1 MADADPAAEVA
12 AEDPNPTVSLLSVR
26 SLETDGDSDDDA
38 DFDPV
43 KSGDEASS
51 DDDDDDGSGDD
62 EDDASGEEEAS
73 DDDEV
78 ARAVKASFLRS
89 FGEPDGTDDRAFE
102 AAAATVAGDAAADDN
117 ALPLGDAEMEELFDT
132 DESDTD
138 EDDSDDED
146 EDVSLVPEDSN
157 VLNASTGLLVPGSEY
172 SPSASVSAVPRQKT
186 PFEKRGAEGASASIP
201 KELFPYSPSLKRRAR
216 EREETLLEAK
226 SKMSKPTDPRE
237 SSATRAGARRALE
250 FDPAARLRSA
260 KETGGGGDA
269 SGLDDAEARRSLP
282 EPLIGSL
289 EDSDDESENRGVA
302 RRTRAHISLADMD
315 LDYIESM
322 MPLPDE
328 GDMGFQFHDDEEEYA
343 NFLSAIN
350 LDFEVGGDAA
360 GGGKK
365 NARRPLATLRD
376 DDDEDESDDDD
387 YANVDPKAARVER
400 RARRYQAANAPILA
414 AATDLPDAQKR
425 HTKRKEYKYRYQ
437 SKLDRPEY
445 KERPVWSTV
454 VTRNARLR
462 AEAAAAAA
470 AAAKNGV
477 AAGAAGGPGAAAGP
491 AAALVGPA
499 LPRAEFTRAQIG
511 ALHAMISDHV
521 QLLLTTFARGA
532 WDIDPVANAAAQR
545 AHRMLG
551 QMLETVKARLMAKDA
566 AKDPPH
572 ADACFVW
579 AATAAKAAART
590 DADAVSVSRRWL
602 PPPRPG
608 NARVYTVLDV
618 IPLRMAGKF
627 MADVRACGLV
637 MRVPPGRRL
646 PPIAAPQVMLP
657 PPSAAGAAGAPPAAP
672 RVPSPEELRDAQ
684 NAMELRY
691 GRLSQ
696 LFRAEHAEPTEADFL
711 DDWRRAN
718 DAETRGGGAEGD
730 KTTQR
735 KRRKPPPDEM
745 IPFYVRLPASVVLAS
760 RPFARW
766 VNPRVLPRV
775 PNLRIDWEKDR
786 WLPSEDALLAAGI
799 ENYGVRWDVIRV
811 NLLPAKTVKQII
823 NRQKNLCN
831 ETRFKG
837 SNVVRDAKQKVL
849 QPLSAAEIRA
859 IREILHRD
867 DAVAGRENWDAI
879 QRERLPNRNASCLD
893 RLWKEAHPRGL
904 VACEPYPEPNA
915 PLLLASAEGVGT
927 APIDMINSNFH
938 DHNVS
943 IHVPRKAKLRLG
955 AEAAAEPARF
965 HPSLFGAEHA
975 RDPAAAD
982 GFGVA
987 GARRSTGAEQSPG
1000 KTFATR
1006 VSPRRRGEL
1015 FADKNPTATRDSLL
1029 FGRLEDS
1036 RDASLGFGLA
1046 SAGAP
1051 ASPVAAAT
1059 QREMARALFSPSK
1072 VPEALQSPP
1081 KSFGNRDRDRD
1092 PAHTPGKGVDF
1103 EQEALH
1109 DTDSDGDEDASR
1121 GAWARRGRGRPSRAA
1136 MYAEK
1141 AMQDR
1146 AARVAAEREALP
1158 SSDDESFGS
1167 LGAEREDIVSES
1179 SEDERAERSDLEDSD
1194 DDDAGG
1200 NRVVPRA
1207 SGAAAETR
1215 GAPAPPPP
1223 SILFGSLESTMPLPE
1238 DDAFNP
1244 FLSPE
1249 TGLAPGRV
1257 AGSAEPAP
1265 KRHAWSAEQDHA
1277 VLVAAQT
1284 SGVEAATWERLAG
1297 AGGACR
1303 GATAAQVEARFAWL
1317 CDAAKKQ
1324 KCAARGGKR
1333 KGKPREAKPRR
1344 RDA

>member
-1 MADADPAAEVA
+1 MIPAVVARSATAEEA
-12 AEDPNPTVSLLSVR
+12 SEDPNATVSLLSAR
-26 SLETDGDSDDDA
+26 SLETDGDSEDDA

-51 DDDDDDGSGDD
+51 DDEDDDGSSDDD
-62 EDDASGEEEAS
+62 EDAAGEDDEDAS

-89 FGEPDGTDDRAFE
+89 FGEPDATDDRAVE
-102 AAAATVAGDAAADDN
+102 TAAVTVVGDAAADDN

-138 EDDSDDED
+138 EDYSEDED

-172 SPSASVSAVPRQKT
+172 SPSASVSAVPR
-186 PFEKRGAEGASASIP
+186 PPVEKGARASPAKSVP
-201 KELFPYSPSLKRRAR
+201 RELFVYSPSLKRLAR
-216 EREETLLEAK
+216 EQEETLEAK
-226 SKMSKPTDPRE
+226 SKRSKPTDAE
-237 SSATRAGARRALE
+237 SPAPRAGARRALA
-250 FDPAARLRSA
+250 FDSAAVLRSV
-260 KETGGGGDA
+260 KESGGGGDA
-269 SGLDDAEARRSLP
+269 EGSDDPPRQCLP
-282 EPLIGSL
+282 KPFIGSL

-302 RRTRAHISLADMD
+302 RRTRAHISLADID

-328 GDMGFQFHDDEEEYA
+328 GDMGFQFHDDDEEYA

-360 GGGKK
+360 AGGEK
-365 NARRPLATLRD
+365 NARQPLATLRD
-376 DDDEDESDDDD
+376 DDDESDDDD

-414 AATDLPDAQKR
+414 AATDLPDPQKR
-425 HTKRKEYKYRYQ
+425 HTKRKEYTYRYQ

-470 AAAKNGV
+470 AAAKTGIAVGHAGGPGV
-477 AAGAAGGPGAAAGP
+477 AAGP
-491 AAALVGPA
+491 AALVGPA

-532 WDIDPVANAAAQR
+532 WDVDPIANAAAQR
-545 AHRMLG
+545 AHKLLG
-551 QMLETVKARLMAKDA
+551 QMLETVRARLMAKDA

-572 ADACFVW
+572 VDACFARA
-579 AATAAKAAART
+579 AATAAGS
-590 DADAVSVSRRWL
+590 DADGSRRWL

-618 IPLRMAGKF
+618 MPLRMAGKF
-627 MADVRACGLV
+627 TADVRACGLV

-646 PPIAAPQVMLP
+646 PLIALPQVMLP
-657 PPSAAGAAGAPPAAP
+657 PPSAAGAAGAHPAVP

-684 NAMELRY
+684 NAMETRY

-718 DAETRGGGAEGD
+718 DAETRGGAAEGD

-1333 KGKPREAKPRR
+1333 KGKQREAKPRR

>member
-12 AEDPNPTVSLLSVR
+12 AEDPNPTVSLLSAR
-26 SLETDGDSDDDA
+26 SLETDGDSEDDA

-51 DDDDDDGSGDD
+51 DDDDDDDDDGSGNDD
-62 EDDASGEEEAS
+62 EDDASGADDAS

-89 FGEPDGTDDRAFE
+89 FGERIDDERIDDDRIAEE
-102 AAAATVAGDAAADDN
+102 AAAATVPGDAAADDD
-117 ALPLGDAEMEELFDT
+117 ALPLGDAEMERLFDT

-146 EDVSLVPEDSN
+146 EDVSLVPEESN
-157 VLNASTGLLVPGSEY
+157 VLNASAGLLVPGPEY
-172 SPSASVSAVPRQKT
+172 SPSASVSAVTRP
-186 PFEKRGAEGASASIP
+186 PLEKEARASPSESRKSIP
-201 KELFPYSPSLKRRAR
+201 RELFPYSPSLKRAAR
-216 EREETLLEAK
+216 EREEALGEAK
-226 SKMSKPTDPRE
+226 SKRSKPASEVPE
-237 SSATRAGARRALE
+237 SPATRASGARRALE
-250 FDPAARLRSA
+250 FDPGRVQGLGPRSA
-260 KETGGGGDA
+260 KESGGGGGDER
-269 SGLDDAEARRSLP
+269 SDDPKGVKSKGLP
-282 EPLIGSL
+282 EAFIGSL

-302 RRTRAHISLADMD
+302 RRTRAHISLADID

-328 GDMGFQFHDDEEEYA
+328 GDMGFQFHDDDEEYA

-360 GGGKK
+360 GGGET
-365 NARRPLATLRD
+365 NARRPPATFRD
-376 DDDEDESDDDD
+376 DDDDESDDDD

-414 AATDLPDAQKR
+414 AATDLPDPQKR
-425 HTKRKEYKYRYQ
+425 RTKRKEYTYRYR

-462 AEAAAAAA
+462 AAAAAAAA
-470 AAAKNGV
+470 AAAKNGT
-477 AAGAAGGPGAAAGP
+477 APGAAGPGAAAGP
-491 AAALVGPA
+491 AALAGPA
-499 LPRAEFTRAQIG
+499 LPKAEFTRAQIG
-511 ALHAMISDHV
+511 TLHAMISDHV

-545 AHRMLG
+545 AHRLLG

-572 ADACFVW
+572 AEACF
-579 AATAAKAAART
+579 APPAAAAGP
-590 DADAVSVSRRWL
+590 DADGARRWI

-608 NARVYTVLDV
+608 NSRVYTVMDV
-618 IPLRMAGKF
+618 MPLRMAGKF
-627 MADVRACGLV
+627 MADVRACGFV

-646 PPIAAPQVMLP
+646 PPVAPPQVMLP
-657 PPSAAGAAGAPPAAP
+657 PASAAGGLPPAAP
-672 RVPSPEELRDAQ
+672 RVPSAEELRDAQ
-684 NAMELRY
+684 NAMEMRY

-696 LFRAEHAEPTEADFL
+696 LFRAEHAEPNEAHFL
-711 DDWRRAN
+711 DDLRQKKELS
-718 DAETRGGGAEGD
+718 DAETR
-730 KTTQR
+730 R

-745 IPFYVRLPASVVLAS
+745 VPFYVRVPAGVVLAS
-760 RPFARW
+760 RPFAFC
-766 VNPRVLPRV
+766 VNPHVLPRV
-775 PNLRIDWEKDR
+775 PNLRITWEKDR

-811 NLLPAKTVKQII
+811 NLLPAKTSRQII

-837 SNVVRDAKQKVL
+837 ENVVRDAKQKVL

-859 IREILHRD
+859 IREVLHRD
-867 DAVAGRENWDAI
+867 GAVAGGENWDAI

-904 VACEPYPEPNA
+904 VACEPYPEPGA
-915 PLLLASAEGVGT
+915 PLLLASAEHVGT
-927 APIDMINSNFH
+927 APIDMINSSFH

-943 IHVPRKAKLRLG
+943 IHVPRKAKLRRG
-955 AEAAAEPARF
+955 AEADAEPARF
-965 HPSLFGAEHA
+965 HPSLFGG
-975 RDPAAAD
+975 DPGSEVPRLD
-982 GFGVA
+982 HGGFGGFGGS
-987 GARRSTGAEQSPG
+987 GAREASDASPA

-1006 VSPRRRGEL
+1006 VSPRRRGD
-1015 FADKNPTATRDSLL
+1015 APAASLL

-1036 RDASLGFGLA
+1036 RDASLGFGMA
-1046 SAGAP
+1046 SGGGAP
-1051 ASPVAAAT
+1051 ASPTAAAT

-1081 KSFGNRDRDRD
+1081 KAAATRDPGRD

-1109 DTDSDGDEDASR
+1109 DTDSDGDDDAAR

-1158 SSDDESFGS
+1158 SSDDESEDS
-1167 LGAEREDIVSES
+1167 LGAEREDIVS

-1194 DDDAGG
+1194 DEDAGERDRPPDSG
-1200 NRVVPRA
+1200 RVE
-1207 SGAAAETR
+1207 GGAETR
-1215 GAPAPPPP
+1215 DASAPAPP

-1238 DDAFNP
+1238 EDAFGP
-1244 FLSPE
+1244 FPNRASG
-1249 TGLAPGRV
+1249 T
-1257 AGSAEPAP
+1257 AEAP
-1265 KRHAWSAEQDHA
+1265 KQHAWSAEQDHA

-1284 SGVEAATWERLAG
+1284 RGVSAATWESLAG

-1303 GATAAQVEARFAWL
+1303 GATAEQVEARFAWL

-1324 KCAARGGKR
+1324 KCASAARGGKP
-1333 KGKPREAKPRR
+1333 KGKPRKPKPRG
-1344 RDA
+1344 

>member
-1 MADADPAAEVA
+1 MADEDPAAEVA
-12 AEDPNPTVSLLSVR
+12 AEDPNPTVSLLSAR
-26 SLETDGDSDDDA
+26 SLETDGDSEDDA

-51 DDDDDDGSGDD
+51 DEGSEEEDDGSGDD
-62 EDDASGEEEAS
+62 DDDDDDDDASDDEDAS

-89 FGEPDGTDDRAFE
+89 FGAADAADDGAAE
-102 AAAATVAGDAAADDN
+102 AAAAAVAGDAAADDV

-138 EDDSDDED
+138 DDDSDDDE

-172 SPSASVSAVPRQKT
+172 SPSASVSAATRPPV
-186 PFEKRGAEGASASIP
+186 EKKNNARASPTAASIP
-201 KELFPYSPSLKRRAR
+201 RELFLYSPSLKRRAR
-216 EREETLLEAK
+216 EQEEAREEAR
-226 SKMSKPTDPRE
+226 SKKTKPTDAASP
-237 SSATRAGARRALE
+237 ATRAGARRALE
-250 FDPAARLRSA
+250 FDAAAREKEA
-260 KETGGGGDA
+260 KESVGVDVEKASAEKDA
-269 SGLDDAEARRSLP
+269 LLRRKTLP
-282 EPLIGSL
+282 KPYIGSL

-302 RRTRAHISLADMD
+302 RRTRAHVSLADID

-328 GDMGFQFHDDEEEYA
+328 GDMGFQFHDDDEEYA

-350 LDFEVGGDAA
+350 LDFEVGGAGDAA
-360 GGGKK
+360 GGGEK

-376 DDDEDESDDDD
+376 DDDDDDDDD

-414 AATDLPDAQKR
+414 AATELPDPQKR
-425 HTKRKEYKYRYQ
+425 HTKRKEYVYRYQ

-470 AAAKNGV
+470 AAAKNGT
-477 AAGAAGGPGAAAGP
+477 APGLAGGPGAKTGTAAI
-491 AAALVGPA
+491 VGPA

-532 WDIDPVANAAAQR
+532 WDIDPVANGAAQR
-545 AHRMLG
+545 ACKLLG
-551 QMLETVKARLMAKDA
+551 QMLETVKARLIAKDA

-572 ADACFVW
+572 AEACFSR
-579 AATAAKAAART
+579 AATT
-590 DADAVSVSRRWL
+590 EGSVAETRRWL
-602 PPPRPG
+602 PPPRPM

-618 IPLRMAGKF
+618 MPLRMAGKF
-627 MADVRACGLV
+627 MADVRACGFV

-646 PPIAAPQVMLP
+646 PPIAAPQMMLP
-657 PPSAAGAAGAPPAAP
+657 PASAPPAAGAPPVAP
-672 RVPSPEELRDAQ
+672 RVPSPEEIRDAQ
-684 NAMELRY
+684 NAMEARY

-696 LFRAEHAEPTEADFL
+696 LFRAEHAEPTETDFL
-711 DDWRRAN
+711 EDWRRAS
-718 DAETRGGGAEGD
+718 DAE
-730 KTTQR
+730 TQR

-745 IPFYVRLPASVVLAS
+745 VPFYVRLPASVVLAS
-760 RPFARW
+760 RPFAPW
-766 VNPRVLPRV
+766 VNPLALPRV
-775 PNLRIDWEKDR
+775 PNLRITWEKDR

-799 ENYGVRWDVIRV
+799 RNYGVRWDVIRV
-811 NLLPAKTVKQII
+811 NLLPAKTARQII

-837 SNVVRDAKQKVL
+837 ENVVRDAKQKVL
-849 QPLSAAEIRA
+849 QPLSAAEIRK
-859 IREILHRD
+859 IREVLHRD

-879 QRERLPNRNASCLD
+879 QRECLPNRNASCLD

-904 VACEPYPEPNA
+904 VACEPYPEPGA
-915 PLLLASAEGVGT
+915 PLLLASAERVGT
-927 APIDMINSNFH
+927 APIDMINASFH

-943 IHVPRKAKLRLG
+943 IHVPRKARRGLDRD
-955 AEAAAEPARF
+955 AAEPARF
-965 HPSLFGAEHA
+965 HPSLFGGAPEG
-975 RDPAAAD
+975 AD
-982 GFGVA
+982 GS
-987 GARRSTGAEQSPG
+987 RRDEASSPERRA
-1000 KTFATR
+1000 FATR
-1006 VSPRRRGEL
+1006 VSPRRHENAREENAPVIG
-1015 FADKNPTATRDSLL
+1015 ADTHTNL

-1036 RDASLGFGLA
+1036 RDAEASLGFGRFA

-1051 ASPVAAAT
+1051 SSPAAAAT

-1072 VPEALQSPP
+1072 VPEALRSPP
-1081 KSFGNRDRDRD
+1081 KVSEATRDARDLHLNSLNA
-1092 PAHTPGKGVDF
+1092 AHTPSKGVDF

-1109 DTDSDGDEDASR
+1109 DTDSDGDDDASR

-1146 AARVAAEREALP
+1146 AARVAAEREALS
-1158 SSDDESFGS
+1158 SSDDESEGS

-1194 DDDAGG
+1194 DD
-1200 NRVVPRA
+1200 
-1207 SGAAAETR
+1207 AAAER
-1215 GAPAPPPP
+1215 GKDHAPPPP
-1223 SILFGSLESTMPLPE
+1223 SLLLGSLESTMPLPE
-1238 DDAFNP
+1238 DNAFNP
-1244 FLSPE
+1244 FLRESAPRA
-1249 TGLAPGRV
+1249 THTLAD
-1257 AGSAEPAP
+1257 AP
-1265 KRHAWSAEQDHA
+1265 KQHVWSAEQDHA
-1277 VLVAAQT
+1277 VLIAAQT
-1284 SGVEAATWERLAG
+1284 SGVSAETWESLAG

-1324 KCAARGGKR
+1324 KCAAPRGGKQ
-1333 KGKPREAKPRR
+1333 KGKPRKAKPRR

>member
-1 MADADPAAEVA
+1 MIPAVVARSATAEEA
-12 AEDPNPTVSLLSVR
+12 SEDPNATVSLLSAR
-26 SLETDGDSDDDA
+26 SLETDGDSEEDA

-51 DDDDDDGSGDD
+51 DDEDDDGSSDDD
-62 EDDASGEEEAS
+62 EDAAGEDDEDAS

-89 FGEPDGTDDRAFE
+89 FGESDATDDRAVE
-102 AAAATVAGDAAADDN
+102 TAAVTVVGDAAADDN

-138 EDDSDDED
+138 EDYSEDED

-172 SPSASVSAVPRQKT
+172 SPSASVSAVPR
-186 PFEKRGAEGASASIP
+186 PPVEKGARASPAKSVP
-201 KELFPYSPSLKRRAR
+201 RELFVYSPSLKRLAR
-216 EREETLLEAK
+216 EQEETLEAK
-226 SKMSKPTDPRE
+226 SKRSKPTDAE
-237 SSATRAGARRALE
+237 SPAPRAGARRALA
-250 FDPAARLRSA
+250 FDSAAVLRSV
-260 KETGGGGDA
+260 KESGGGGDVEG
-269 SGLDDAEARRSLP
+269 SDDPPRQCLP
-282 EPLIGSL
+282 KPFIGSL

-302 RRTRAHISLADMD
+302 RRTRAHISLADID

-328 GDMGFQFHDDEEEYA
+328 GDMGFQFHDDDEEYA

-360 GGGKK
+360 AGGEK
-365 NARRPLATLRD
+365 NARQPLATLRD
-376 DDDEDESDDDD
+376 DDDESDDDD

-414 AATDLPDAQKR
+414 AATDLPDPQKR
-425 HTKRKEYKYRYQ
+425 HTKRKEYTYRYQ

-470 AAAKNGV
+470 AAAKTGIAVGHAGRPGV
-477 AAGAAGGPGAAAGP
+477 AAGPT
-491 AAALVGPA
+491 ALVGPA

-532 WDIDPVANAAAQR
+532 WDVDPIANAAAQR
-545 AHRMLG
+545 AHKLLG
-551 QMLETVKARLMAKDA
+551 QMLETVRARLMAKDA

-572 ADACFVW
+572 VDACFARA
-579 AATAAKAAART
+579 AATAAGS
-590 DADAVSVSRRWL
+590 DADGSRRWL

-618 IPLRMAGKF
+618 MPLRMAGKF
-627 MADVRACGLV
+627 TADVRACGLV

-646 PPIAAPQVMLP
+646 PLIALPQVMLP
-657 PPSAAGAAGAPPAAP
+657 PPSAAGAAGAHPAVP

-684 NAMELRY
+684 NAMETRY

-711 DDWRRAN
+711 DDWRRTN
-718 DAETRGGGAEGD
+718 EAETRGGAEGNERL
-730 KTTQR
+730 TARR

-745 IPFYVRLPASVVLAS
+745 VPFYVRLPASVVLAS
-760 RPFARW
+760 RPLARW
-766 VNPRVLPRV
+766 VNPHVLPRV

-811 NLLPAKTVKQII
+811 NLLPAKTAKQII

-837 SNVVRDAKQKVL
+837 ANVVRDAKQKVL

-867 DAVAGRENWDAI
+867 NAVAGGENWDAI
-879 QRERLPNRNASCLD
+879 QRERLPNRNPSCLD

-904 VACEPYPEPNA
+904 VASEPYPEPGA

-927 APIDMINSNFH
+927 APIDMINSSFH

-965 HPSLFGAEHA
+965 HPSLFGGEPAEA
-975 RDPAAAD
+975 PAADA
-982 GFGVA
+982 FGVA
-987 GARRSTGAEQSPG
+987 GARQPTDTSPA
-1000 KTFATR
+1000 KPFATR
-1006 VSPRRRGEL
+1006 ASPRRRG
-1015 FADKNPTATRDSLL
+1015 DPPATSLL

-1036 RDASLGFGLA
+1036 RDAGLGFGLA
-1046 SAGAP
+1046 GARAP
-1051 ASPVAAAT
+1051 ASPAAAAT

-1072 VPEALQSPP
+1072 VPEALRSPP
-1081 KSFGNRDRDRD
+1081 KSMGTRDADRDRD
-1092 PAHTPGKGVDF
+1092 PAHAPGEGVDF

-1109 DTDSDGDEDASR
+1109 DTDSDGDDDASR

-1136 MYAEK
+1136 VYAEK

-1158 SSDDESFGS
+1158 SSDDESHGS

-1179 SEDERAERSDLEDSD
+1179 SEDARAERSDLEDSD
-1194 DDDAGG
+1194 DEDAGG
-1200 NRVVPRA
+1200 NRSAFPRA
-1207 SGAAAETR
+1207 PGAAAEMR
-1215 GAPAPPPP
+1215 DASGPPPP
-1223 SILFGSLESTMPLPE
+1223 SIVFGSLESTMPLP
-1238 DDAFNP
+1238 DDNTHNP
-1244 FLSPE
+1244 FLHPN
-1249 TGLAPGRV
+1249 V
-1257 AGSAEPAP
+1257 AGSAERAP
-1265 KRHAWSAEQDHA
+1265 KQHAWSAEQDHA

-1284 SGVEAATWERLAG
+1284 SGVEAATWERLVA

-1324 KCAARGGKR
+1324 KCAARGGKQ
-1333 KGKPREAKPRR
+1333 KGKPHKAQPRR